1 MLIDESQSATRDYR
15 MALELVEKLTANN
28 KDEINKTSENMKL
41 FEMKYQDL
49 VIAKEEEIQR
59 RLDIQE
65 ANKDLRLTIEKLR
78 SQVNYLLFALEFEN
92 L

>member
-1 MLIDESQSATRDYR
+1 